1 MRDTGQPPNFD
12 PRPDFPET
20 RAILA
25 NLHAALLASKPS
37 RVEQGAVTLSC
48 SALANQAMNHKASSY
63 DEQAV
68 MLLAGSVRA

>member
-1 MRDTGQPPNFD
+1 MFVLLPPNFD

-37 RVEQGAVTLSC
+37 RVVCLSTIGAQASHPNLLSQLGEMEQ
-48 SALANQAMNHKASSY
+48 
-63 DEQAV
+63 
-68 MLLAGSVRA
+68 